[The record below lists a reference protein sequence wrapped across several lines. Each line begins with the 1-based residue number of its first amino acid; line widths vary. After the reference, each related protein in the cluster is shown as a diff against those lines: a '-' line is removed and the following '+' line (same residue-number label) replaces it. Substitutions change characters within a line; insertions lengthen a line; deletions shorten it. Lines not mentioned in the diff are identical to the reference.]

1 MALFDEQRALAQAAC
16 ETRPGAELTFPFG
29 DGVEVYK
36 VAGKIF
42 ALIALGDSPHL
53 NVKVDPQDGI
63 ELREMHPTLEPGYHM
78 NKRHWVTVRLGDEQ
92 IPGGLI
98 ADLIEDSHALVVSTL
113 PKRDQPRYR

>member
-1 MALFDEQRALAQAAC
+1 MARWKEQRDLAQAAC
-16 ETRPGAELTFPFG
+16 EQRPGAELTFPFG

-36 VAGKIF
+36 VAGKMF

-78 NKRHWVTVRLGDEQ
+78 NKRHWITVRLGDEQ
-92 IPGGLI
+92 ITSELI
-98 ADLIEDSHALVVSTL
+98 ADLIEDSHALVVATL